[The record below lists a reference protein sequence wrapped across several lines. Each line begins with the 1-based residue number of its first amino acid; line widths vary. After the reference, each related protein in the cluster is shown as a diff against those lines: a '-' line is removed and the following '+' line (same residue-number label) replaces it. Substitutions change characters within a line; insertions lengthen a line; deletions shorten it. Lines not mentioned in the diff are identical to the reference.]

1 MPIPT
6 TFSTSAAET
15 VQGKHVFR
23 IVGYSRHMEMGERKF
38 IRSGV
43 FSVGGHKWG
52 VIFNPSRLHPDF
64 VFVALVLLGKGNPKA
79 RASYELNLVDQ
90 RTGLPVSILKE
101 APRTFDPDDPS
112 NIKMSFH
119 AKERSFFEAPN
130 YLRDDCLTMEVIVT
144 VHREPAVPKTVS
156 FPKIEV
162 PPSDIALH
170 FAKLLEEKEGAD
182 VTFSVGGETFPAH
195 KIVLAT
201 RSPVFKAELFG
212 PMSKAGM
219 EIITDLQPV
228 VFRALLFF
236 IYTDSLP
243 AMDDLEGDDRCEM
256 IRHLLVAAD
265 RYATERLKLMCQSIL
280 CENLHVQTVAT
291 TLALADQYH
300 CDKLK
305 EACIEYITCA
315 NALGTVAATQGYKN
329 LKRSCPSVVIEALE
343 KTSRIHKE

>member
-1 MPIPT
+1 
-6 TFSTSAAET
+6 
-15 VQGKHVFR
+15 
-23 IVGYSRHMEMGERKF
+23 ME
-38 IRSGV
+38 I
-43 FSVGGHKWG
+43 
-52 VIFNPSRLHPDF
+52 
-64 VFVALVLLGKGNPKA
+64 
-79 RASYELNLVDQ
+79 
-90 RTGLPVSILKE
+90 
-101 APRTFDPDDPS
+101 
-112 NIKMSFH
+112 
-119 AKERSFFEAPN
+119 
-130 YLRDDCLTMEVIVT
+130 CLTMEVIVT
-144 VHREPAVPKTVS
+144 VLREPAAPETKS

-170 FAKLLEEKEGAD
+170 FAKMLEEKEGAD
-182 VTFSVGGETFPAH
+182 VTFSVGGETFTAH

-201 RSPVFKAELFG
+201 RTPVFKAELFG

-219 EIITDLQPV
+219 EPIIITDLQPV

-243 AMDDLEGDDRCEM
+243 VMDDLEGDDSCEM

-265 RYATERLKLMCQSIL
+265 RYAIERLKLMCQSIL

-291 TLALADQYH
+291 TLALADQHH

-305 EACIEYITCA
+305 EACIEHISCA
-315 NALGTVAATQGYKN
+315 NALGTVAAIQGYKN